1 MEENENK
8 KKSKIL
14 PIVVVIVII
23 ALLAILGGLYYT
35 NQQKPKNIFMHALNL
50 EENKEKD
57 VKTVNADLALDV
69 NINSED
75 ESIKQVADYL
85 NKTKLSANIQ
95 LDLEQKKGI
104 VKLGADYENEK
115 LIDAKATYKVGEDN
129 AYAYVEG
136 LFDKYFAIPVDEET
150 RNSLNTSI
158 EEAGKSLVED
168 KAKTEK
174 AYKIFTE
181 TLSKNLKDEYFSQ
194 EKAEVDV
201 NGTKVNTK
209 KSILT
214 LTAKDLKEVVKN
226 VSKEL
231 KDNEEFLNC
240 FKDESK
246 TELKNEL
253 EELINTLEDESN
265 TEEGTFIMSIYTKGF
280 NAELVKVEIVLT
292 DKVNTYNLSI
302 LKTEKDTYR
311 VTVSVPEEGEVTANV
326 KVSYK
331 VNEAIENLDTQ
342 NNINVENM
350 SNEDM
355 MKIYGNL
362 QNMKIYK
369 LISEIIGSNII
380 F

>member
-8 KKSKIL
+8 KKSKVL
-14 PIVVVIVII
+14 PIVVAIVII

-35 NQQKPKNIFMHALNL
+35 NQQKPKNIFMNALNL

-57 VKTVNADLALDV
+57 IKTVNADLALDV

-115 LIDAKATYKVGEDN
+115 VIDAKATYKVGEDN
-129 AYAYVEG
+129 AYAYIEG

-150 RNSLNTSI
+150 KNSLNTSI

-174 AYKIFTE
+174 TYKIFTE

-201 NGTKVNTK
+201 NGAKVNTK

-253 EELINTLEDESN
+253 EELIKTLEDEGN

-302 LKTEKDTYR
+302 LKTEKDTYK

-331 VNEAIENLDTQ
+331 INEAIENLDTQ

>member
-14 PIVVVIVII
+14 PIVVVVAII
-23 ALLAILGGLYYT
+23 ALLAILGGIYYT
-35 NQQKPKNIFMHALNL
+35 SQQKPKNIFSHALSL

-69 NINSED
+69 NINSTD
-75 ESIKQVADYL
+75 ESVKQVADYL

-115 LIDAKATYKVGEDN
+115 VIDAKATYKVGEDN
-129 AYAYVEG
+129 AYAYIEG

-150 RNSLNTSI
+150 KNSLNTSI

-174 AYKIFTE
+174 TYKIFTE

-201 NGTKVNTK
+201 NGAKVNTK

-253 EELINTLEDESN
+253 EELIKTLEDEGN
-265 TEEGTFIMSIYTKGF
+265 TEEGNFIMSIYTKGF

-302 LKTEKDTYR
+302 LKTEKDTYK

-331 VNEAIENLDTQ
+331 INEAIENLDTQ

>member
-14 PIVVVIVII
+14 PIVIVIVII
-23 ALLAILGGLYYT
+23 ALLAILGGLYYN

-50 EENKEKD
+50 EENKETD

-75 ESIKQVADYL
+75 ESVKQVADYL
-85 NKTKLSANIQ
+85 NKTRLSANIQ

-104 VKLGADYENEK
+104 IKLGADYENEK
-115 LIDAKATYKVGEDN
+115 VIDAKATYKVGEDS
-129 AYAYVEG
+129 AYAYIEG

-150 RNSLNTSI
+150 KNSLNTSI
-158 EEAGKSLVED
+158 EEAGKSLVDD
-168 KAKTEK
+168 KMKTEK

-194 EKAEVDV
+194 EKVELDV
-201 NGTKVNTK
+201 NSTKVNTK

-226 VSKEL
+226 VSTEL
-231 KDNEEFLNC
+231 KDNDEFLNC
-240 FKDESK
+240 FEDEAK

-253 EELINTLEDESN
+253 EDLIKTLEDENN

-280 NAELVKVEIVLT
+280 NAELVKVEMILT
-292 DKVNTYNLSI
+292 DKVDTYNLSI

-311 VTVSVPEEGEVTANV
+311 VSLSVPEEGEITANV

-342 NNINVENM
+342 NSVDVENM

-355 MKIYGNL
+355 MKIYSNL

-369 LISEIIGSNII
+369 LISEVIGSNII

>member
-14 PIVVVIVII
+14 PIVVVVAII
-23 ALLAILGGLYYT
+23 ALLAILGGIYYT
-35 NQQKPKNIFMHALNL
+35 SQQKPKNIFSHALSL

-69 NINSED
+69 NINSAD
-75 ESIKQVADYL
+75 ESVKQVADYL

-95 LDLEQKKGI
+95 LDLEQKRGI

-115 LIDAKATYKVGEDN
+115 LIDAKATYKVGENN

-136 LFDKYFAIPVDEET
+136 LFDKYFAISVDEET
-150 RNSLNTSI
+150 KNSLNTAI
-158 EEAGKSLVED
+158 EEAGKSLVDD
-168 KAKTEK
+168 KVKTEK

-214 LTAKDLKEVVKN
+214 LTAKDVKEVATN
-226 VSKEL
+226 VAKEL
-231 KDNEEFLNC
+231 KDNQEFLNC
-240 FKDESK
+240 FKEETK

-253 EELINTLEDESN
+253 EDLVKTAEDESN
-265 TEEGTFIMSIYTKGF
+265 IGEGTFIMSIYTKGF
-280 NAELVKVEIVLT
+280 NAELVKVEMILT
-292 DKVNTYNLSI
+292 DNTDTYNFSV

-311 VTVSVPEEGEVTANV
+311 VALSVPEEGEVTANV

-331 VNEAIENLDTQ
+331 INEAIENLDTQ
-342 NNINVENM
+342 NSVDIENI
-350 SNEDM
+350 SNDDM
-355 MKIYGNL
+355 VKIYSNL

-369 LISEIIGSNII
+369 LISEVMGNSILN
-380 F
+380 

>member
-8 KKSKIL
+8 KKSKVL
-14 PIVVVIVII
+14 PIVVAIVII

-57 VKTVNADLALDV
+57 IKTVNADLALDV

-115 LIDAKATYKVGEDN
+115 VIDAKATYKVGEDN
-129 AYAYVEG
+129 AYAYIEG

-150 RNSLNTSI
+150 KNSLNTSI

-253 EELINTLEDESN
+253 EDLIKTLEDESN

-280 NAELVKVEIVLT
+280 NAELVKVEMILT
-292 DKVNTYNLSI
+292 DKVDTYNLSI

-311 VTVSVPEEGEVTANV
+311 VSLSVPEEGEVTANV

-342 NNINVENM
+342 NSVDVENM

-355 MKIYGNL
+355 MKIYSNL